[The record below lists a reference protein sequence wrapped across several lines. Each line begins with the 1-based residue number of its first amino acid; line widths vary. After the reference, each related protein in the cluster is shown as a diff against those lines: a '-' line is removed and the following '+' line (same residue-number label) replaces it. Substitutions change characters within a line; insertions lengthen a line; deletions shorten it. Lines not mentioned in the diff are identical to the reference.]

1 MIAVVAGFRQLE
13 VRCHKGGNLGIGP
26 VWYLVISVG
35 YLDVS
40 GSDGGRAVRDW
51 MDDEGRKEL
60 MVARGGRE
68 KKMWYC
74 EAERC
79 CELCSMLTTG

>member
-1 MIAVVAGFRQLE
+1 MF
-13 VRCHKGGNLGIGP
+13 H
-26 VWYLVISVG
+26 
-35 YLDVS
+35 
-40 GSDGGRAVRDW
+40 GGRAVRDW

-79 CELCSMLTTG
+79 CELCSILTTS